1 MAIAGA
7 SASVSRATHASIAGE
22 AIGADI
28 APRRPQVRRMQ
39 NIPHRP
45 TRLPAI
51 ILATSLGFVLVQL
64 DVTIVNVALAR
75 IGAGLGMG
83 IAGLQWVVDAYTLAF
98 ASLLLSA
105 GALGDRFGARRAF
118 IAGFALFVAAS
129 LGCGLAP
136 GPTTLI
142 AARVAQGVGAALLVP
157 SALALL
163 NHACRD
169 DAAARAR
176 ALGLWTA
183 AGSAAMAAG
192 PVLGGLLIDTFGWR
206 SIFLVNLPLG
216 VVGILLS
223 RRFLEESGSGS
234 GALDPAGQL
243 LGIITLFGLTGAVV
257 EAGDLGWRAPLV
269 LAGLAATVLSG
280 AGLLLAEA
288 RGARPMLPLHFFGH
302 AGFSAATLIGF
313 LLNLSFY
320 GMIFVFNLYLQHVRH
335 YSPAASGIAF
345 LPVPPVVIL
354 ANIAAGR
361 LAARLGPRLPM
372 AVGLAVGAVGFVLL
386 GRIDAGTPYVAML
399 PGLLLSSGGL
409 GLVVPS
415 MTMAVLSAVP
425 RARSGVASGVLN
437 TVRQAG
443 GAIGVALFGSFFA
456 ADGVAGMQVVF
467 AVSAALVGVAAIF
480 AAVAL
485 RARPRAQSWLASA
498 SAVSLPV
505 TTGTISNS
513 ARSAHSAT
521 QRWTRVT
528 ASLSSSR
535 KQRPRSAVTQL
546 PTKVTPSGIIR
557 PFSRKRR

>member
-1 MAIAGA
+1 MAIARA
-7 SASVSRATHASIAGE
+7 SASVPSATHASIAGE

-28 APRRPQVRRMQ
+28 AARRPQVRRMQ
-39 NIPHRP
+39 NTSHRP

-64 DVTIVNVALAR
+64 DITIVNVALAR

-136 GPTTLI
+136 GAAALI
-142 AARVAQGVGAALLVP
+142 AARAAQGVGAALLVP

-176 ALGLWTA
+176 AIGLWTA

-192 PVLGGLLIDTFGWR
+192 PVLGGLLIDRFGWR

-216 VVGILLS
+216 AVGILLS
-223 RRFLEESGSGS
+223 RRFLAESGSGS

-243 LGIITLFGLTGAVV
+243 LGIAALLGLTGAMV
-257 EAGDLGWRAPLV
+257 EAGDLGWSAPLV
-269 LAGLAATVLSG
+269 LTGLAATVISG
-280 AGLLLAEA
+280 AGFLLAEA

-302 AGFSAATLIGF
+302 TGFSVATLIGF
-313 LLNLSFY
+313 LLNLTFY
-320 GMIFVFNLYLQHVRH
+320 GMIFAFNLYLQHVRH
-335 YSPAASGIAF
+335 YSPLASGIAF
-345 LPVPPVVIL
+345 LPVPLVVIL

-361 LAARLGPRLPM
+361 FAARSGPRLPM
-372 AVGLAVGAVGFVLL
+372 VVGLTVGAAGFLLL
-386 GRIDAGTPYVAML
+386 GRIDATTPYAAML
-399 PGLLLSSGGL
+399 PGLLISSGGL
-409 GLVVPS
+409 GLVVPT

-443 GAIGVALFGSFFA
+443 GAIGVALSGSFFA
-456 ADGVAGMQVVF
+456 SDGVAGLQLVF
-467 AVSAALVGVAAIF
+467 TVSAAFVGAAVILAAI
-480 AAVAL
+480 AL
-485 RARPRAQSWLASA
+485 RPRAQSCLASA

-513 ARSAHSAT
+513 ARSDHSAT
-521 QRWTRVT
+521 QRWTRAT

>member
-1 MAIAGA
+1 MTIARA
-7 SASVSRATHASIAGE
+7 PASVPRATHASIAGE
-22 AIGADI
+22 TIIADI
-28 APRRPQVRRMQ
+28 AALGPQLVGMQ
-39 NIPHRP
+39 NTAHRAI
-45 TRLPAI
+45 RLAPI
-51 ILATSLGFVLVQL
+51 IVATSLGFVLVQL
-64 DVTIVNVALAR
+64 DITIVNVAMAR

-83 IAGLQWVVDAYTLAF
+83 IAGLQWVFDAYTLAF
-98 ASLLLSA
+98 AALLLSA

-118 IAGFALFVAAS
+118 LAGFALFLAAS
-129 LGCGLAP
+129 LGCGLALDAA
-136 GPTTLI
+136 TLI

-176 ALGLWTA
+176 AIGLWTA
-183 AGSAAMAAG
+183 AGSVAMAAG
-192 PVLGGLLIDTFGWR
+192 PVLGGLLIDSFGWR

-216 VVGILLS
+216 AVGILLS
-223 RRFLEESGSGS
+223 RRFLDESGSSS

-243 LGIITLFGLTGAVV
+243 LGILALFGLTGAAV
-257 EAGDLGWRAPLV
+257 EAGDLGWSAPLV
-269 LAGLAATVLSG
+269 LAGLAATIVSG
-280 AGLLLAEA
+280 GGFLLVEA

-302 AGFSAATLIGF
+302 AGFSAATAIGF
-313 LLNLSFY
+313 LVNLTFY

-335 YSPAASGIAF
+335 YSPIASGLAF
-345 LPVPPVVIL
+345 LPVPLVVIL
-354 ANIAAGR
+354 ANLAAAR
-361 LAARLGPRLPM
+361 LAAWRGPRLPM
-372 AVGLAVGAVGFVLL
+372 VTGLAIGALGFVLL
-386 GRIDAGTPYVAML
+386 ARIDTATPYAAML
-399 PGLLLSSGGL
+399 PGLLVSSGGL

-437 TVRQAG
+437 TMRQAG
-443 GAIGVALFGSFFA
+443 GAVGVALFGSFLA
-456 ADGVAGMQVVF
+456 ADGVAGLRLVF
-467 AVSAALVGVAAIF
+467 TTSAALVGAAAIL
-480 AAVAL
+480 AAIVL
-485 RARPRAQSWLASA
+485 RRRAQSWLASA

-513 ARSAHSAT
+513 ARSDHSAT
-521 QRWTRVT
+521 QRWTRAT
-528 ASLSSSR
+528 ASLSSSK

>member
-1 MAIAGA
+1 
-7 SASVSRATHASIAGE
+7 
-22 AIGADI
+22 
-28 APRRPQVRRMQ
+28 MQ
-39 NIPHRP
+39 NTSHRA

-64 DVTIVNVALAR
+64 DITIVNVALAR

-83 IAGLQWVVDAYTLAF
+83 IAGLQWVADAYTLAF

-118 IAGFALFVAAS
+118 IAGFALFVGAS
-129 LGCGLAP
+129 LGGGLAL
-136 GPTTLI
+136 GAATLI
-142 AARVAQGVGAALLVP
+142 AARAAQGVGAALVVP

-163 NHACRD
+163 NHACHN
-169 DAAARAR
+169 DAAARGR
-176 ALGLWTA
+176 AIGLWTA

-206 SIFLVNLPLG
+206 SIFLVNLPVG
-216 VVGILLS
+216 AAGILLS
-223 RRFLEESGSGS
+223 RRFLEESGTGS

-243 LGIITLFGLTGAVV
+243 LGIVALFGLTGAVV
-257 EAGDLGWRAPLV
+257 EAGDLGWSAPLV
-269 LAGLAATVLSG
+269 LAGLAGAVVSG
-280 AGLLLAEA
+280 AGFLLAEA
-288 RGARPMLPLHFFGH
+288 RGAKPMLPLHFFQH

-313 LLNLSFY
+313 LLNLTFY

-335 YSPAASGIAF
+335 YSPIASGLAF
-345 LPVPPVVIL
+345 LPVPLVVIL
-354 ANIAAGR
+354 TNIAAGR
-361 LAARLGPRLPM
+361 LAARHGPRLPM
-372 AVGLAVGAVGFVLL
+372 GVGLTVGAIGFLLL
-386 GRIDAGTPYVAML
+386 GRIDATSPYVAML
-399 PGLLLSSGGL
+399 PGLLVSSGGL

-456 ADGVAGMQVVF
+456 ADGVAGLQLVF
-467 AVSAALVGVAAIF
+467 TASAAFVGAAAIL
-480 AAVAL
+480 AAIAL
-485 RARPRAQSWLASA
+485 RPRAQSWLASA

-513 ARSAHSAT
+513 ARSDHSAT
-521 QRWTRVT
+521 QRWTRAT

-546 PTKVTPSGIIR
+546 PTKLTPSGIIR
-557 PFSRKRR
+557 PLSRKRR